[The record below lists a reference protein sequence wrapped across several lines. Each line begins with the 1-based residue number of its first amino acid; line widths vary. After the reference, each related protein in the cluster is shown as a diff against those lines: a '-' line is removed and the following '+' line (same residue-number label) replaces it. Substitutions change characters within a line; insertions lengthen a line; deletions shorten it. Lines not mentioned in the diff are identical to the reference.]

1 MADRRIAVVLR
12 RALSVVCAAIVLA
25 AAGGCREEDPVVA
38 SACREGPGPVLTALR
53 AAPGE
58 VRLDGDTPLSKCL
71 TNAEDGGELTDVGT
85 AFVTAAQRLADRAER
100 EPGGAAAVQLGYLV
114 GAVRR
119 GSLPDQG
126 LAYEL
131 VRRIEGE
138 AARAGR
144 PSAAFHRGL
153 RAGRRDG

>member
-1 MADRRIAVVLR
+1 VFR
-12 RALSVVCAAIVLA
+12 RALSVLCAALVLA
-25 AAGGCREEDPVVA
+25 AAAGCREEDPVLA
-38 SACREGPGPVLTALR
+38 PACREGPDKILTALR

-58 VRLDGDTPLSKCL
+58 VRLGGDTLLSKCL
-71 TNAEDGGELTDVGT
+71 VNAEDGGELTDVGT
-85 AFVTAAQRLADRAER
+85 GYVTAAQRLADRARR
-100 EPGGAAAVQLGYLV
+100 EPDGPAAEQLGYLV

-138 AARAGR
+138 ATRADHR
-144 PSAAFHRGL
+144 SAAFRRGL
-153 RAGRRDG
+153 RAGRAGG

>member
-1 MADRRIAVVLR
+1 M
-12 RALSVVCAAIVLA
+12 
-25 AAGGCREEDPVVA
+25 
-38 SACREGPGPVLTALR
+38 
-53 AAPGE
+53 
-58 VRLDGDTPLSKCL
+58 
-71 TNAEDGGELTDVGT
+71 GT
-85 AFVTAAQRLADRAER
+85 GFVTAAQRLADRAER
-100 EPGGAAAVQLGYLV
+100 EPGGPAAVQLGYLV

-138 AARAGR
+138 AARADR
-144 PSAAFHRGL
+144 RSAAFRRGL